1 MPWLYSSLDVVPT
14 GLTGGGCKSTHTT
27 LTSDVNKTGYRAF
40 IVDYE
45 YTQVTH
51 TLITNL
57 VVVVSVH
64 ALSFLSVC

>member
-1 MPWLYSSLDVVPT
+1 MQWLYSSLDVVPT
-14 GLTGGGCKSTHTT
+14 GLTGGGSRSTHTT
-27 LTSDVNKTGYRAF
+27 LTSDVNERGCSAC

-57 VVVVSVH
+57 
-64 ALSFLSVC
+64 